1 MMHANIE
8 ELLDISAGEQSL
20 KRKHV
25 AECEQCQSA
34 LDELQSFESRV
45 ALEMFDAADKVPSD
59 DVWDRIQ
66 KRLYQPPEHIAL
78 VAGQQHDA
86 NNVRTLVAGANNS
99 LTKAIYALA
108 ASIAFVGVIAVFMF
122 SQQQSNQLQAQVIQS
137 SIDELMLSSRGL
149 EHVLQKMANQNEAL
163 SVANQTAADR
173 LHWRLTYVDQLIDKA
188 SPENVERMEVLW
200 NDRVDALNELN
211 QLYYQRGIALNT
223 PEF

>member
-1 MMHANIE
+1 MMHENIE